1 MIRFMGQISQA
12 FHYRDRHVFVKLYQQ
27 NVQPHLEFCTQA
39 WSPWTA
45 ADKEFLERVQKRA
58 VRMVSGLRAVEYEQR
73 LEELGLST
81 LEERRHQ
88 ADMQMV
94 HKIMHK
100 ESGLDPQTWS
110 ESAGS
115 TAHATWSRSDPFN
128 IKVRAGRLEVRRQFF
143 SEEVISDWNKISVA
157 IQGRRGAAGFKAAYR
172 RLQER
177 PAHLA

>member
-1 MIRFMGQISQA
+1 
-12 FHYRDRHVFVKLYQQ
+12 
-27 NVQPHLEFCTQA
+27 
-39 WSPWTA
+39 
-45 ADKEFLERVQKRA
+45 
-58 VRMVSGLRAVEYEQR
+58 MVSGLRAVEYEQR

-100 ESGLDPQTWS
+100 ESGLDPQTWF

-115 TAHATWSRSDPFN
+115 TAHATWSGSDPFN

-143 SEEVISDWNKISVA
+143 SERVISDWNKIPAA
-157 IQGRRGAAGFKAAYR
+157 IKGRPGAAGFKAAYR
-172 RLQER
+172 RLRER